1 MAFETLISSILLWFG
16 IYSILSLSLNI
27 EYGYG
32 GIPNFGKALA
42 VLIGAFTT
50 GAIINRILIA
60 IYHIHGESIT
70 QASGFMKSQVDAMI
84 ASNPLY
90 GLALLLITLII
101 AALIGAAIG
110 GLFILPSAKLE
121 SDYLAITLLAI
132 AEIIFMIAYYD
143 TNIVGGYYGVPVPNV
158 AAFIPGEYREFFFV
172 GLVLF
177 FALITYL
184 FIERVLN
191 SPYGRVLRAMRE
203 DSTALQFFGKDLM
216 WLRIKTM
223 SFSTAIASM
232 TGVLYSY
239 YAGNVVGI
247 VNLFARVNW
256 TFFPFLMVLLGGM
269 SNNRGV
275 LAGVLTFVII
285 WRLIDGYKHQI
296 AALLNLPFDVNW
308 LQYIIF
314 GALMI
319 IILYYKPE
327 GIISEKPIETD
338 PIKELKSKKI

>member
-90 GLALLLITLII
+90 GLALLLISLII

-132 AEIIFMIAYYD
+132 AEIVLMIAYYD
-143 TNIVGGYYGVPVPNV
+143 TNIVG
-158 AAFIPGEYREFFFV
+158 
-172 GLVLF
+172 
-177 FALITYL
+177 
-184 FIERVLN
+184 
-191 SPYGRVLRAMRE
+191 
-203 DSTALQFFGKDLM
+203 
-216 WLRIKTM
+216 
-223 SFSTAIASM
+223 
-232 TGVLYSY
+232 
-239 YAGNVVGI
+239 
-247 VNLFARVNW
+247 
-256 TFFPFLMVLLGGM
+256 
-269 SNNRGV
+269 
-275 LAGVLTFVII
+275 
-285 WRLIDGYKHQI
+285 
-296 AALLNLPFDVNW
+296 
-308 LQYIIF
+308 
-314 GALMI
+314 
-319 IILYYKPE
+319 
-327 GIISEKPIETD
+327 
-338 PIKELKSKKI
+338 